1 MDTLIQ
7 SPKSG
12 EYYANTILIYG
23 FGGMGKTELCRKFLE
38 IRKAKYPEV
47 VRVAVDWL
55 DKKEG
60 CSFTPTELVDI
71 FSDELKDVFSKEMKP
86 YFDIK
91 NRIRTN
97 KVKIENLLERD
108 KVLMD
113 TTKPVVSAV
122 ATAVTGQPFIGTG
135 VSEGVASFGKL
146 LNNEFKTRH
155 IKKGNVSIEEL
166 QLYEKP
172 ETILVKYLL
181 QCITTITSK
190 RKKKILIVLDTCEL
204 IRRSEAWLVDY
215 FLVPLVDNN
224 PNVVLIYSGRD
235 NTYRTRTVTIDGQRK
250 NVRGFADTLTSHTPI
265 TIDMKLFSE
274 VDIRNYL
281 KEKLK
286 QDVPHELIRFVKT
299 SARGVPYA
307 VDLLTNAMQNM
318 DIEST
323 IQHFQDAKFQKRLER
338 SISNEDV
345 IKTIVDKF
353 LFYCDPMDLTKIY
366 ALAILPDRNHG
377 ALQELWQEQSPADI
391 LEKLQSEYALFDRHV
406 ELHEEVRKFLVEHLL
421 RNQLLREGIAR
432 NIAEKALPIYQ
443 NIYQRECKEE
453 PDWEDRFDEPRWRKA
468 VQDLMNILIWKN
480 PSDGVDF
487 FLDRAIELMLFNEP
501 FIHTLKE
508 PLDNLLGIK
517 VESPLIRHNHR
528 RQVNALMEALDTFS
542 WRSFSEKLLSFC
554 QKALDEWELTPVHRS
569 ILTLIKGRMQY
580 HQNDYD
586 AALNT
591 LLLQCD
597 ETVLEK
603 SLKDKLAEALDAV
616 GQKFCLN
623 EENYFSFSEKAL
635 KAFEKVIQLNDRK
648 DTYLYH
654 FAVMLRQNGQV
665 EKALP
670 YYSKS
675 LELDPT
681 SGYVWRS
688 QGMAF
693 RDLRRY
699 EDAIAAYQKAVEI
712 NPEYAIAHDDL
723 GDVYRN
729 LRRYEDAIAAYQK
742 AIELDPK
749 YATAHKDLG
758 DVYHDLGRY
767 EDAIAAYQKAAEI
780 NPKYAYAHAGLGNVY
795 RVLGRY
801 EDAIASCQKA
811 INIDLQSAYAYVVL
825 GDVYHD
831 LGRYEDAI
839 AAYQKAI
846 ELDPKSMYAY
856 SVLAD
861 LYTDIGEFE
870 KAYEVYAKASAIDPE
885 NYWRGFI
892 LGNIHASQGKFA
904 KAIES
909 YEVAIEM
916 NPPILGP
923 LYNNI
928 GEVYSLIGQ
937 CDKAV
942 EWYKKACEHNSTHA
956 YTGLGCAYLVL
967 GDSDRAESALLKA
980 IRIQRDSSTEP
991 KIGLALT
998 YLHLEKEEQARH
1010 YFTKVVEFCNSTQ
1023 EINSRLN
1030 NVIALLGL
1038 QRFDEALQLLKQL
1051 AEKFTIGPV
1060 MAKDCLSDLKL
1071 LASAPHPPEG
1081 SQQFLERARE
1091 ILEVN

>member
-1 MDTLIQ
+1 MNTKIFIGRENELEQFRRTMDTLIP

-38 IRKAKYPEV
+38 IAKTKYPEV
-47 VRVAVDWL
+47 VQTAINWL

-60 CSFTPTELVDI
+60 CSFTPIELVDI
-71 FSDELKDVFSKEMKP
+71 FSDELKDKFPKEMKP

-91 NRIRTN
+91 SRIRTN
-97 KVKIENLLERD
+97 KEKIETLLERD
-108 KVLMD
+108 KDLID
-113 TTKPVVSAV
+113 TTKPVISAAV
-122 ATAVTGQPFIGTG
+122 TAVTGQPSIGPV
-135 VSEGVASFGKL
+135 VSEGFASFGKSL
-146 LNNEFKTRH
+146 SNEFKKRL
-155 IKKGNVSIEEL
+155 KKRWNVSDEEL

-204 IRRSEAWLVDY
+204 IRRSEAWLMDY
-215 FLVPLVDNN
+215 FLVPLADNN

-235 NTYRTRTVTIDGQRK
+235 NAYTLHTVTIDGQTK
-250 NVRGFADTLTSHTPI
+250 KVYGFADKLTSHRPI
-265 TIDMKLFSE
+265 AIDMKLFSE

-281 KEKLK
+281 RKKLE
-286 QDVPHELIRFVKT
+286 QEAHEEMIHFVNT
-299 SARGVPYA
+299 FARGVPYA

-318 DIEST
+318 GIESL
-323 IQHFQDAKFQKRLER
+323 IEHFYDVKFQKRLER
-338 SISNEDV
+338 SSSNEDI
-345 IKTIVDKF
+345 IKTVVDRF
-353 LFYCDPMDLTKIY
+353 LFYCNQEDLTKIY
-366 ALAILPDRNHG
+366 ALAILPDRNPDV
-377 ALQELWQEQSPADI
+377 LKEIWQGQNPADI
-391 LEKLQSEYALFDRHV
+391 LEKLQSKYALFV
-406 ELHEEVRKFLVEHLL
+406 GYAKLHDVVQEFLVEHLL
-421 RNQLLREGIAR
+421 RNQPLREGIGR
-432 NIAEKALPIYQ
+432 SIAEKALPIYHD
-443 NIYQRECKEE
+443 IYQRECEEE
-453 PDWEDRFDEPRWRKA
+453 PDWEDRFEELRWRKA

-480 PSDGVDF
+480 PSDAVDF
-487 FLDRAIELMLFNEP
+487 FLDRTIELMLFDEP
-501 FIHTLKE
+501 FIHTLKK

-517 VESPLIRHNHR
+517 VEPPLISRKRR
-528 RQVNALMEALDTFS
+528 RQVNALMEVVDTFS
-542 WRSFSEKLLSFC
+542 WRSFSEKLFSFC

-580 HQNDYD
+580 QQNDYD

-603 SLKDKLAEALDAV
+603 SLKDKLAEALDAL
-616 GQKFCLN
+616 GQKFCLDGKN
-623 EENYFSFSEKAL
+623 NFFFSEKAL

-648 DTYLYH
+648 NSYLYH
-654 FAVMLRQNGQV
+654 FAVMLRQNGQA

-675 LELDPT
+675 LEFDPT
-681 SGYVWRS
+681 SEYVWKS
-688 QGMAF
+688 QGLAF
-693 RDLRRY
+693 CDLGRY

-723 GDVYRN
+723 GDVYRD
-729 LRRYEDAIAAYQK
+729 LGRYEDAIAAYLK

-749 YATAHKDLG
+749 YATAHKGLG
-758 DVYHDLGRY
+758 DVYRDLGRY
-767 EDAIAAYQKAAEI
+767 EDAIAAYLKALEI
-780 NPKYAYAHAGLGNVY
+780 
-795 RVLGRY
+795 
-801 EDAIASCQKA
+801 
-811 INIDLQSAYAYVVL
+811 
-825 GDVYHD
+825 
-831 LGRYEDAI
+831 
-839 AAYQKAI
+839 
-846 ELDPKSMYAY
+846 DPKSMYAY
-856 SVLAD
+856 SELAD

-885 NYWRGFI
+885 NSGLGNI
-892 LGNIHASQGKFA
+892 LGNIHTSQGKFA

-928 GEVYSLIGQ
+928 GGVYSLMGQ

-980 IRIQRDSSTEP
+980 IQIQRDNSAEP

-998 YLHLEKEEQARH
+998 YLHLEKEEQARQ
-1010 YFTKVVEFCNSTQ
+1010 YFTKVVEFCDSNKRIESQ
-1023 EINSRLN
+1023 LHK
-1030 NVIALLGL
+1030 VIALFGL
-1038 QRFDEALQLLKQL
+1038 QSFDEALKLLKQL

-1060 MAKDCLSDLKL
+1060 MAKDCLSDLEL

-1081 SQQFLERARE
+1081 IQQFLERAQE
-1091 ILEVN
+1091 ILGVN